1 MAEPEVEAAW
11 QAEFKRIHDTEAF
24 DSGLDDPMAAFRWSG
39 DEAEARR
46 LQEEHTHHYLRW
58 TLRVGYE
65 RLAVLQLSEVQG
77 ALSRRQS
84 CGSFAHRRD
93 GNVSP
98 LW

>member
-39 DEAEARR
+39 DEAEAQR

-58 TLRVGYE
+58 TFFGAVAVMIVG
-65 RLAVLQLSEVQG
+65 LIGVGLSF
-77 ALSRRQS
+77 L
-84 CGSFAHRRD
+84 H
-93 GNVSP
+93 
-98 LW
+98 

>member
-39 DEAEARR
+39 DEAETQR

-58 TLRVGYE
+58 TFLGTVAVIIVG
-65 RLAVLQLSEVQG
+65 LIGIGLSF
-77 ALSRRQS
+77 L
-84 CGSFAHRRD
+84 D
-93 GNVSP
+93 
-98 LW
+98 

>member
-46 LQEEHTHHYLRW
+46 LQEEHTHYYLRW
-58 TLRVGYE
+58 TFFGAVAVMIVG
-65 RLAVLQLSEVQG
+65 LIGVGLSF
-77 ALSRRQS
+77 L
-84 CGSFAHRRD
+84 H
-93 GNVSP
+93 
-98 LW
+98 